1 VNERPDAAPRPDRV
15 IINDCWN
22 RIGVRG
28 DRSCPELKQHVHCRN
43 CPVYSAGA
51 AALLDGDPPAGYL
64 AEWTS
69 HFSQPKPAAD
79 VETRSIVIFRI
90 GAEWLALP
98 ASVVVEVANRLP
110 VHSLP
115 HRQGGAVLGL
125 ANVRGEL
132 LICVSL
138 GRVVGVDPSAASGR
152 ERRSRVYPR
161 LLVIRRDAVRVVC
174 PVDEVHGVHHV
185 HTRELK
191 TAPTTVANATGT
203 YSTALLS
210 WGDRSVGILDGE
222 LVFHSI
228 KRSLG

>member
-1 VNERPDAAPRPDRV
+1 MNERSDTAPRLDRV
-15 IINDCWN
+15 IVNDCWN
-22 RIGVRG
+22 TIGVRG
-28 DRSCPELKQHVHCRN
+28 DQSCPELKQHIHCRN

-51 AALLDGDPPAGYL
+51 AELLDGDPPADYL
-64 AEWTS
+64 AEWTR
-69 HFSQPKPAAD
+69 HFAQRKPAED

-98 ASVVVEVANRLP
+98 ASVVVEVANVLP

-138 GRVVGVDPSAASGR
+138 GRIVGVEPSAVTSR
-152 ERRSRVYPR
+152 ERSTVYQR
-161 LLVIRRDAVRVVC
+161 LLVIRREDVRVVC
-174 PVDEVHGVHHV
+174 PVDEVHGIHRVHL
-185 HTRELK
+185 RELK
-191 TAPTTVANATGT
+191 DVPATVANATVS
-203 YSTALLS
+203 YSTALVS
-210 WGDRSVGILDGE
+210 WRERSVGILDDQ
-222 LVFHSI
+222 LVFYSL